1 MHDGRPRAQAAPGA
15 SAEVSSSAAELVA
28 LVLASLPAAMPGTEA
43 MLGTAAGDA
52 PPAHAA
58 ATARRVAPSAAGSR
72 SRQAVSRR
80 VRRRRMRQLA
90 AAARSRAEASH
101 TEDLT
106 EVAREDGAAASAPGV
121 LDAAGSSRG
130 AVRDERHP
138 RPPLSRGASEWLG
151 LGLGLRLG

>member
-1 MHDGRPRAQAAPGA
+1 M
-15 SAEVSSSAAELVA
+15 
-28 LVLASLPAAMPGTEA
+28 
-43 MLGTAAGDA
+43 
-52 PPAHAA
+52 
-58 ATARRVAPSAAGSR
+58 
-72 SRQAVSRR
+72 SRR

-151 LGLGLRLG
+151 LRFG